1 MTLTEDVK
9 QAIIDEFEQ
18 WKERTYGNLTD
29 KQRKE
34 LGAFHTPPLLTIKM
48 IEKFEDLEGTIMDP
62 TAGSGNLIAGCI
74 LAGADPQLCYANE
87 LDPSIYNVLVQRL
100 TSMGVPKEN
109 ITMMDALSPEFSKH
123 CRKVSGETFRFGG
136 MRFEDHS

>member
-1 MTLTEDVK
+1 MTLTEEVK

-18 WKERTYGNLTD
+18 WKHRTYGDLTD

-48 IEKFEDLEGTIMDP
+48 IEKFNDLSGSIMDP

-74 LAGADPQLCYANE
+74 IAGADPLMCYANE
-87 LDPSIYNVLVQRL
+87 LDPSIYAVLVERL
-100 TSMGVPKEN
+100 TSLGVPKEN
-109 ITMMDALSPEFSKH
+109 ITMMDALSPEFSNFM
-123 CRKVSGETFRFGG
+123 RKVSGEEFRFGG
-136 MRFEDHS
+136 FKC

>member
-9 QAIIDEFEQ
+9 QNIINEFKQWEQ
-18 WKERTYGNLTD
+18 KTYGNLND

-48 IEKFEDLEGTIMDP
+48 IEKFNDLEGTIMDP

-74 LAGADPQLCYANE
+74 LAGADPLLCYANE
-87 LDPSIYNVLVQRL
+87 LDQSIYEVLVERL
-100 TSMGVPKEN
+100 TSLGVPKEN
-109 ITMMDALSPEFSKH
+109 ITMMDALSPEFSAFM
-123 CRKVSGETFRFGG
+123 RKLSGQGFRFGG
-136 MRFEDHS
+136 MKW

>member
-9 QAIIDEFEQ
+9 QNIINEFEQ

-48 IEKFEDLEGTIMDP
+48 IEKFNDLEGTIMDP

-74 LAGADPQLCYANE
+74 LAGADPLLCYANE
-87 LDPSIYNVLVQRL
+87 LDPSIYKVLVERL
-100 TSMGVPKEN
+100 TSLGVPKEN
-109 ITMMDALSPEFSKH
+109 ITMMDALSPEFSAYI
-123 CRKVSGETFRFGG
+123 RKLSGEGFRFGG
-136 MRFEDHS
+136 LSENSL

>member
-9 QAIIDEFEQ
+9 QNIINEFKQWEQ
-18 WKERTYGNLTD
+18 KTYGNLND

-48 IEKFEDLEGTIMDP
+48 IEKFNDLEGTIMDP

-74 LAGADPQLCYANE
+74 LAGADPLLCYANE
-87 LDPSIYNVLVQRL
+87 LDQSIYEVLVERL
-100 TSMGVPKEN
+100 TSLGVPKEN
-109 ITMMDALSPEFSKH
+109 ITMMDALSPEFSAFM
-123 CRKVSGETFRFGG
+123 RKLSGQGFRFGG
-136 MRFEDHS
+136 MKG